1 MLVGPDP
8 SERHGLS
15 LVARPHLVW
24 ARSIEVAEEFEES
37 ELFMVVLDLLRT
49 AGHDV
54 VAVADAMVLASA
66 HVGEHPR
73 DLVARRAVG
82 LLRRAL
88 VFLGGDPGHSVRWR
102 HPQSGSRCTS
112 SKEKAGRQIE
122 TYSAP
127 SADGVL

>member
-1 MLVGPDP
+1 MLAGADP
-8 SERHGLS
+8 SERNGLS

-24 ARSIEVAEEFEES
+24 ARSIEIAEEFEQS
-37 ELFMVVLDLLRT
+37 ELFTVVFDLLRT

-54 VAVADAMVLASA
+54 VTMADAMVLASA

-88 VFLGGDPGHSVRWR
+88 VFLGGDPGHVGVAGGASVGVAV
-102 HPQSGSRCTS
+102 HQLEG
-112 SKEKAGRQIE
+112 EGGE
-122 TYSAP
+122 
-127 SADGVL
+127 ADRDVLRPVG